1 MMPEGCLPVSASGRS
16 ASGDHGMMSR
26 LACGMELLFFGE
38 PLDDL
43 PANANETW
51 SWEIAT
57 EPVAL
62 QKPPVKHTKGL
73 AQFRRL
79 SCRSDDV
86 FVCSYPRCGLSWAH
100 ALAFHLCRS
109 DEDGSLPYDATRV
122 VGGRGPVLP
131 DTPPTRWSLSDV
143 ERQDAPRVFSS
154 HAAVADLPASFASS
168 GARLIV
174 VDRDPRDA
182 LVSAFFRLKRLGAKF
197 RALECH
203 DGRLGLAATACE
215 GLTLEKV
222 FDDFNDDG
230 AGKASLA
237 LDFDAARARAD
248 PPEPRPLSSTYG
260 DAVDRSGVDGAAALV
275 NAAFSGDDVGDGGS
289 ARVGSSPG
297 DYGDYYSW
305 HAAHS
310 RRAVDLGEDRVLH
323 VHYERLQDEPEAV
336 ARDIYAFLYP
346 TESSPSR
353 AKVDEA
359 VHFASFAVT
368 AARGDDALRKGVT
381 GDHKIYLS
389 KEHWDALAVK
399 CAKRLALE
407 DRCAYQVARL
417 TQDCPAALRAV
428 PGPRRAA
435 IIQAQ
440 NDAPADNVVVGRD
453 WALSEK
459 DVLFDGAGSP
469 KEGKRKGSR
478 VSKALASVRRSM
490 TPGK

>member
-1 MMPEGCLPVSASGRS
+1 M
-16 ASGDHGMMSR
+16 GMSHP
-26 LACGMELLFFGE
+26 F
-38 PLDDL
+38 
-43 PANANETW
+43 PA
-51 SWEIAT
+51 
-57 EPVAL
+57 
-62 QKPPVKHTKGL
+62 Q
-73 AQFRRL
+73 
-79 SCRSDDV
+79 
-86 FVCSYPRCGLSWAH
+86 
-100 ALAFHLCRS
+100 
-109 DEDGSLPYDATRV
+109 
-122 VGGRGPVLP
+122 
-131 DTPPTRWSLSDV
+131 
-143 ERQDAPRVFSS
+143 
-154 HAAVADLPASFASS
+154 
-168 GARLIV
+168 
-174 VDRDPRDA
+174 
-182 LVSAFFRLKRLGAKF
+182 
-197 RALECH
+197 
-203 DGRLGLAATACE
+203 
-215 GLTLEKV
+215 
-222 FDDFNDDG
+222 
-230 AGKASLA
+230 
-237 LDFDAARARAD
+237 
-248 PPEPRPLSSTYG
+248 
-260 DAVDRSGVDGAAALV
+260 VDRSGVDGAAALV

-428 PGPRRAA
+428 PGPRL
-435 IIQAQ
+435 
-440 NDAPADNVVVGRD
+440 DAHSS
-453 WALSEK
+453 L
-459 DVLFDGAGSP
+459 
-469 KEGKRKGSR
+469 SR
-478 VSKALASVRRSM
+478 VQVSPAQPEMHRHLQLATPSMNAAVVSSEHGLEAQSSMLFSQSCPSK
-490 TPGK
+490 PGEQKQR

>member
-154 HAAVADLPASFASS
+154 HAAVADLPASFAAS

-197 RALECH
+197 RAGQQKRAKFPTSKAPISAGFHSFRLIF
-203 DGRLGLAATACE
+203 GRAIISRNSFEAWILFSE
-215 GLTLEKV
+215 
-222 FDDFNDDG
+222 
-230 AGKASLA
+230 
-237 LDFDAARARAD
+237 RARA
-248 PPEPRPLSSTYG
+248 E
-260 DAVDRSGVDGAAALV
+260 
-275 NAAFSGDDVGDGGS
+275 
-289 ARVGSSPG
+289 
-297 DYGDYYSW
+297 
-305 HAAHS
+305 HS
-310 RRAVDLGEDRVLH
+310 H
-323 VHYERLQDEPEAV
+323 
-336 ARDIYAFLYP
+336 
-346 TESSPSR
+346 
-353 AKVDEA
+353 
-359 VHFASFAVT
+359 
-368 AARGDDALRKGVT
+368 
-381 GDHKIYLS
+381 
-389 KEHWDALAVK
+389 
-399 CAKRLALE
+399 
-407 DRCAYQVARL
+407 
-417 TQDCPAALRAV
+417 
-428 PGPRRAA
+428 
-435 IIQAQ
+435 
-440 NDAPADNVVVGRD
+440 
-453 WALSEK
+453 
-459 DVLFDGAGSP
+459 
-469 KEGKRKGSR
+469 
-478 VSKALASVRRSM
+478 
-490 TPGK
+490 